1 MAGQD
6 RQNPCEVLSAL
17 AQASLQENHRV
28 PTAQRPVIG
37 VFDSGLGGLSV
48 LGALADTCP
57 AADLIY
63 AADTAHVPYGNKTPE
78 QIRARVLAMG
88 QAMIHEG
95 CTTLVVA
102 CNTATAE
109 AIEALRAAHPAI
121 PVVGVEPGIKPA
133 AIHTQTDQ
141 IAVLATLA
149 TAKSQRLAQ
158 LIARHAPHK
167 TVHVIPCLG
176 WATEVEALNLHAP
189 SIIEDINAQLM
200 PLIHQGVDQVVLGCT
215 HYDFLAPI
223 LSRLIDGKAQLVGVA
238 GAVARQACKV
248 SGAETLTGT
257 GKIRLMSTMNP
268 VRLTEATKALG
279 LGHLID
285 RFTSPPQHLETR

>member
-1 MAGQD
+1 M
-6 RQNPCEVLSAL
+6 
-17 AQASLQENHRV
+17 
-28 PTAQRPVIG
+28 PTDNRPVIG

-48 LGALADTCP
+48 LGALAETCP

-88 QAMIHEG
+88 QALIDQG
-95 CTTLVVA
+95 CSTLVVA

-109 AIEALRAAHPAI
+109 AIDALRTAHPDV
-121 PVVGVEPGIKPA
+121 PVVGIEPGIKPA
-133 AIHTQTDQ
+133 ALNTRSGH
-141 IAVLATLA
+141 IAVLATVA

-167 TVHVIPCLG
+167 TVHVIPCHG
-176 WATEVEALNLHAP
+176 WATEVEAINLDAP
-189 SIIEDINAQLM
+189 SIIEDINERLL
-200 PLIHQGVDQVVLGCT
+200 PLIRQGVDQVVLGCT

-223 LSRLIDGKAQLVGVA
+223 LSRLIGDKAQLVGVA

-248 SGAETLTGT
+248 SAAASFSGT
-257 GKIRLMSTMNP
+257 GRIQLMATMNP
-268 VRLTEATKALG
+268 IRLTEATKALG
-279 LGHLID
+279 LGHLIE
-285 RFTSPPQHLETR
+285 RMTCTPQHLDTD

>member
-1 MAGQD
+1 MST
-6 RQNPCEVLSAL
+6 R
-17 AQASLQENHRV
+17 
-28 PTAQRPVIG
+28 QRPVIG

-48 LGALADTCP
+48 LGALGETCP
-57 AADLIY
+57 AADLVY
-63 AADTAHVPYGNKTPE
+63 AADTAHVPYGNKSPE

-88 QAMIHEG
+88 QALIDEG

-109 AIEALRAAHPAI
+109 AIEALRAAHPSI

-133 AIHTQTDQ
+133 AINTQSGQ
-141 IAVLATLA
+141 IAVLATAA

-167 TVHVIPCLG
+167 TVHIIPCHG
-176 WATEVEALNLHAP
+176 WATEIEALNLNAP
-189 SIIEDINAQLM
+189 SIIEEINAQLL
-200 PLIHQGVDQVVLGCT
+200 PLIRHGVDQVVLGCT
-215 HYDFLAPI
+215 HYDFLVPT
-223 LSRLIDGKAQLVGVA
+223 LNRLIGGKAQLVGVA

-248 SGAETLTGT
+248 SGAETLTGAGT
-257 GKIRLMSTMNP
+257 IRLMSTMNP

-285 RFTSPPQHLETR
+285 RLTGPPQHLDTP